1 MERTPYIATRNT
13 PASKT
18 YTQPTYRDHPAA
30 AVPLTGEFTLTVD
43 EALYILKVAAQAR
56 HHHFDWVKLMDA
68 RIVWIGYDPKE
79 GGGFTERRYSPVDVL
94 ELLALGDLRR
104 QGFTPA
110 VLKQMMDTL
119 RDYFRRRLSEAL
131 DEAGEVR
138 LLTDGRGLFLK
149 TRQGHVFD
157 LLADPTHPLVTGDGL
172 PLKPVTP
179 RARARRKVSRGR

>member
-1 MERTPYIATRNT
+1 MDRFTHITTRNS

-79 GGGFTERRYSPVDVL
+79 GGGFTERRTKTAYMDAGIMVS
-94 ELLALGDLRR
+94 GDNFHI
-104 QGFTPA
+104 QG
-110 VLKQMMDTL
+110 
-119 RDYFRRRLSEAL
+119 REAN
-131 DEAGEVR
+131 
-138 LLTDGRGLFLK
+138 DGPLLK
-149 TRQGHVFD
+149 TMHIRLDD
-157 LLADPTHPLVTGDGL
+157 LVRDFALVPRPTD
-172 PLKPVTP
+172 
-179 RARARRKVSRGR
+179 ARKAA